1 MRLNDDVREPVIPS
15 ESDVD
20 LARKM
25 MPHFKRNGD
34 SKKVNVRVGSGE
46 QIELPE
52 VAVELLVRILGQLAA
67 GNAVTLM
74 PIHKALTTQ
83 EAADILG
90 VSRPFVVAQ
99 MDTGKIPY
107 RKVGTHRRVM
117 VKDLVD
123 YKRKMDAA
131 REQSLDELAAEG
143 QRLGLGY

>member
-1 MRLNDDVREPVIPS
+1 MRLNDNVREPVIPS

-25 MPHFKRNGD
+25 MPHFQRNGD
-34 SKKVNVRVGSGE
+34 SKKVNVRVGGGE
-46 QIELPE
+46 QVELPE

-74 PIHKALTTQ
+74 PVHKALTTQ

-99 MDTGKIPY
+99 MDSGKIPY

>member
-99 MDTGKIPY
+99 MDSGKIPY